1 MPLFYLKQLKRLYET
16 WISSYEM
23 SDVLVLATDN
33 LNYSDDLVHRLEV
46 MGHIEA
52 MLSITER

>member
-1 MPLFYLKQLKRLYET
+1 MFLSYLKQLKRLYET

-33 LNYSDDLVHRLEV
+33 LGYSHDLIHRLEI
-46 MGHIEA
+46 MERIEA